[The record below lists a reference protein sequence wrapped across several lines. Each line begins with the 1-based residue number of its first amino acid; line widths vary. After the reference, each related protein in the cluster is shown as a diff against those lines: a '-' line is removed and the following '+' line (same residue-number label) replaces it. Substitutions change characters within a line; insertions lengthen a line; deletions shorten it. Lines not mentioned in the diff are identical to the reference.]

1 MKPAEATALPPAAG
15 ETALIARAVQGE
27 ASAIHAIIH
36 RHNSRLHRV
45 ARSIVHDQTEAEDV
59 VQEAYLRA
67 FSNLASFRGASSLS
81 TWLTRIVLNEAMGR
95 RRRRSPENAA
105 APLEAATAR
114 DEEFAALFPLWR
126 APATPE
132 AELQQRQLR
141 TILDEAIGALPEP
154 FRCVFLLRE
163 VEDLS
168 IDDISRR
175 LSVKPQ
181 TVKTRLHRARRLL
194 KEALR
199 DRPLLRLLR
208 ALGPP
213 RRPAG
218 RLAAVAGT

>member
-1 MKPAEATALPPAAG
+1 MTAAVATILRPAMPSEAVLIEAARRGDPAAV
-15 ETALIARAVQGE
+15 RAIV
-27 ASAIHAIIH
+27 H

-45 ARSIVHDQTEAEDV
+45 ARSIVRDQSEAEDV

-67 FSNLASFRGASSLS
+67 FANLADFRGAASLS

-95 RRRRSPENAA
+95 ARRRSPMTAA

-114 DEEFAALFPLWR
+114 DEAHAALFPLWR

-132 AELQQRQLR
+132 AELQQRELR
-141 TILDEAIGALPEP
+141 TILDAAIGALPEP
-154 FRCVFLLRE
+154 FRCVFVLRE

-168 IDDISRR
+168 IDDISQR

-181 TVKTRLHRARRLL
+181 TVRTRLHRARRLL

-199 DRPLLRLLR
+199 DRPLLRLWE
-208 ALGPP
+208 ALAAPQ
-213 RRPAG
+213 RPAAG
-218 RLAAVAGT
+218 AAT